1 MLNFQFSTDT
11 AELAIFDPERLL
23 HRKDEAGDW
32 WTLQRENLLEL
43 NAGNLLSRDL
53 GADGLYSVDV
63 EKIAG
68 GQISS
73 TSIKANLNV
82 GSGSIFIG
90 AGEDIT
96 GGELEPDERFGGR
109 YESLE
114 PGWYN
119 IREARGGTS
128 KVLIA
133 VTGLVEPAPNKFEKI
148 LRVTGS
154 KMQNN

>member
-43 NAGNLLSRDL
+43 NAGNLLSMDL

-82 GSGSIFIG
+82 SSGSIFIG

-96 GGELEPDERFGGR
+96 GGELEPDESFGGR
-109 YESLE
+109 FVSLE
-114 PGWYN
+114 PGWYS
-119 IREARGGTS
+119 ICVARDGTS
-128 KVLIA
+128 KLLI
-133 VTGLVEPAPNKFEKI
+133 GIRRLEKPAANNFCEI
-148 LRVTGS
+148 LRLPVS
-154 KMQNN
+154 RMPNN